1 MQTLKVP
8 DFTSTRILIAGDLML
23 DRYLYGQTRRIS
35 PEAPVPVVHVGSEE
49 LRLGGA
55 GNVALNIATLGAQ
68 VDLLSLVGDDAAAN
82 TLADLLKDADINAKL
97 LTQRGCATV
106 SKLRIISR
114 NQQLIRLDYEDGFTA
129 SASDSLLPEFEKR
142 VSQTDVVILSDYGKG
157 CLSNIGALIEVARA
171 AGKPVLVDPKGLDFK
186 PYSGATLITPNL
198 SEFEAVVG
206 PCASLQQLVERGQ
219 SLMSDLDINALL
231 ITRGEQG
238 MTLLQ
243 AGQEPLHLPTQAQE
257 VYDVTGAGDT
267 VISMFA
273 AVLAS
278 GQSMATAT
286 ALSNL
291 AAGVVVG
298 KLGTATVSVAEV
310 KRALHQLQGDRT
322 GLLDEAGLLEHI
334 EVSRAH
340 QERIVMTNGCFDI
353 LHPGHVRYLQQARQL
368 GHRLVVALNDDA
380 SVSRLKGSGRPLN
393 ALADRAQVIA
403 ALDCVDWVV
412 AFSEDTPERLICA
425 VQPDVLVK
433 GGDYKPDEIAGAACV
448 KQHGGEVIVLD
459 YHDGFSTTSLI
470 EAIQNGQE

>member
-8 DFTSTRILIAGDLML
+8 DFSHARILVAGDLML

-35 PEAPVPVVHVGSEE
+35 PEAPVPVVHVGREE
-49 LRLGGA
+49 MRLGGA
-55 GNVALNIATLGAQ
+55 GNVALNIAALGAQ
-68 VDLLSLVGDDAAAN
+68 VDCLGLVGDDDAAN
-82 TLADLLKDADINAKL
+82 TLTDMLADAGIGAKL
-97 LTQRGCATV
+97 MKQTDCATV

-114 NQQLIRLDYEDGFTA
+114 NQQLIRLDYEDGFTE
-129 SASDSLLPEFEKR
+129 SAADCLLPEFEKC
-142 VSQTDVVILSDYGKG
+142 VAQADVVILSDYGKG
-157 CLSNIGALIEVARA
+157 SLSNISTLIALARA

-186 PYSGATLITPNL
+186 PYRGATLITPNL
-198 SEFEAVVG
+198 SEFEEVVG
-206 PCASLQQLVERGQ
+206 SCASLQQLVERGQ

-238 MTLLQ
+238 MSLLQ
-243 AGQEPLHLPTQAQE
+243 TGQEPLHLATQAQE

-273 AVLAS
+273 AVLAT
-278 GQSMATAT
+278 GQSASTAT

-310 KRALHQLQGDRT
+310 KRALHQVQGDST
-322 GLLDEAGLLEHI
+322 ELLDEAALLEHI

-380 SVSRLKGSGRPLN
+380 SVSRLKGSARPLN
-393 ALADRAQVIA
+393 SLGDRAQVIA

-433 GGDYKPDEIAGAACV
+433 GGDYQPDEIAGAECV
-448 KQHGGEVIVLD
+448 KQHGGEVIVLE

-470 EAIQNGQE
+470 EAIQSGSE

>member
-8 DFTSTRILIAGDLML
+8 DFTNTRILIAGDLML

-68 VDLLSLVGDDAAAN
+68 VDLLSLVGDDAAAS
-82 TLADLLKDADINAKL
+82 TLADLLKDANIKAEL
-97 LTQRGCATV
+97 LSQPGCATV

-129 SASDSLLPEFEKR
+129 SASDCLLPEFEKR
-142 VSQTDVVILSDYGKG
+142 VAQADVVILSDYGKG
-157 CLSNIGALIEVARA
+157 CLSNIGALIAMART

-206 PCASLQQLVERGQ
+206 PCTSLQQLVERGQ
-219 SLMSDLDINALL
+219 TLMTELDIDALL
-231 ITRGEQG
+231 ITRGEHG

-243 AGQEPLHLPTQAQE
+243 AEQEALHLPTQAQE

-273 AVLAS
+273 AVLAT
-278 GQSMATAT
+278 GQTRATAT

-310 KRALHQLQGDRT
+310 KRALHQAQGDRAE
-322 GLLDEAGLLEHI
+322 LLDEAGLLEHI

-380 SVSRLKGSGRPLN
+380 SVSRLKGDGRPLN
-393 ALADRAQVIA
+393 SLSDRAQVIA

-425 VQPDVLVK
+425 ARPDVLVK
-433 GGDYKPDEIAGAACV
+433 GGDYKPDEIAGAECV
-448 KQHGGEVIVLD
+448 RQHGGEVIVLD

-470 EAIQNGQE
+470 ETIQRKVE

>member
-1 MQTLKVP
+1 MQVLVAP
-8 DFTSTRILIAGDLML
+8 DFTHTRILIAGDLML

-35 PEAPVPVVHVGSEE
+35 PEAPVPVVHVEREE

-55 GNVALNIATLGAQ
+55 GNVALNIATLGVQ
-68 VDLLSLVGDDAAAN
+68 TELLALVGDDAAADS
-82 TLADLLKDADINAKL
+82 LARMLEDADIDASLMKQADRA
-97 LTQRGCATV
+97 TISKQR
-106 SKLRIISR
+106 IMSR
-114 NQQLIRLDYEDGFTA
+114 NQQLIRLDYEDGFTEQA
-129 SASDSLLPEFEKR
+129 SACLHPEFEKR
-142 VSQTDVVILSDYGKG
+142 VAQADVVILSDYGKG
-157 CLSNIGALIEVARA
+157 SLSTISTLITMARA
-171 AGKPVLVDPKGLDFK
+171 AGKPVLVDPKGIDFR
-186 PYSGATLITPNL
+186 PYRGATLITPNL

-206 PCASLQQLVERGQ
+206 SCESLQQLVERGQ
-219 SLMSDLDINALL
+219 VLMADLDIEALL

-238 MTLLQ
+238 MSLLQ

-273 AVLAS
+273 AALAA
-278 GQSMATAT
+278 GQSMEAAT

-310 KRALHQLQGDRT
+310 KRALHQTQEDRPE
-322 GLLDEAGLLEHI
+322 LLDDAALLERI

-353 LHPGHVRYLQQARQL
+353 LHSGHVRYLRQARQL

-393 ALADRAQVIA
+393 TLADRAQVIA

-412 AFSEDTPERLICA
+412 AFSEDTPEKLICT

-433 GGDYKPDEIAGAACV
+433 GGDYQADEIAGAECV
-448 KQHGGEVIVLD
+448 KQQGGEVVVLD

-470 EAIQNGQE
+470 DEIQRQRD